1 MHGSSKM
8 SEFSII
14 NKKANFN
21 YFIEET
27 FEAGLVLQGWE
38 FKSLLSKKANLDNSY
53 VIVKDG
59 ELFLLNSL
67 IQPAQT
73 VSTHVPAE
81 ATRSRKLLM
90 HRKEINRLIGQ
101 VEQKGYTLMPLKIIR
116 GRAGKLKLIFGLAK
130 GKKDYDKR
138 QSLKDKDWDRER
150 EMLFKKSTK
159 SNFD

>member
-81 ATRSRKLLM
+81 ATRSL
-90 HRKEINRLIGQ
+90 NRLIGQ